1 MLHKGFC
8 ANCYILN
15 NSTIFQQTLNNSFWC
30 FFFDSTLRKSTFQH
44 FYALYYDYYN
54 K

>member
-1 MLHKGFC
+1 MHKEFC

-15 NSTIFQQTLNNSFWC
+15 NSTSFKLIFKHSFWY
-30 FFFDSTLRKSTFQH
+30 FFFDAMLRKSTFQH
-44 FYALYYDYYN
+44 FNTLYYYDYN